1 MSSEKILENELEN
14 ETEEERIIKS
24 LVDDIY
30 EYEEKILEI
39 NSFLEKNT
47 SDYKYD
53 ENIINLKK
61 KENEVKDKI
70 NLIKIQNNDEINK
83 KQNII
88 NVKQNIL
95 NNIEKQLNE
104 YINKLTTFNT
114 LSFSSL
120 TMTKY
125 IISNNINEFLTK
137 EQINDIINNSIQQNQ
152 NNNIINLNNKEVKNN
167 FEKEINEEINIIKDN
182 INQLNE
188 NLMMMKEEKKIVNN
202 EIIELISCKET
213 IDSLVKTSL
222 NNLND
227 FNNNFNNKNEKSEE
241 NENNSDENTN
251 IILPEIYSYEL
262 NLLDTN
268 KTSKNICDELYD
280 VFNIKNSE
288 LNNINSNKKINKNMI
303 NNNEYNDIEEE
314 YNKELS
320 LNLSEIKSNK
330 EEDNFNKNNLEI
342 LIKSE
347 LDTFLLNEIKN
358 KEIINNLLENLC
370 IIVTT
375 KLQLLDI
382 DNISSEKLKIFF
394 LYYFK
399 SIYYDNIIEN
409 KLKFINK
416 EYKILKKEIKKNLES
431 LKNELNILENK
442 KEEMNINKENNKTK
456 MKYLYNDNYNNMNE
470 EPVNLTK
477 SEQEYIQICS
487 KGNSLL
493 KQKEELINIINELE
507 RNIEKIKI
515 KNEEEIYKMT
525 IELNKIKEKINS
537 LTNNEEKTKIK
548 LNDDILNYRKIISD
562 KFELIKKQL
571 QKYKSKYGSSLGIYN
586 RLIDGI
592 NDTIKQTCNNNV
604 NEYEFEKKE
613 NKKDEINKIINSIG
627 IKDSENYNNINSKNN
642 NLNIN
647 ENLINKLIP
656 LTKNTVCYYREIKN
670 ISNKFNPIEDNIS
683 IGNLTENPYNF
694 IKCIILLNKTYN
706 GINFISSNFNYNYNL
721 NQIDNTIMNSNLKII
736 IEIHRDYRKY
746 KSTNKNNNSNS
757 INDFIK
763 KEKLKYFN
771 YDNNFIEK
779 CALNEYYNFSLLIN
793 KNKRIE
799 IVLCSYEDFKL
810 WINGFAF
817 IIKNKKLLMN
827 TK

>member
-1 MSSEKILENELEN
+1 MSSEKILKNELEN

-152 NNNIINLNNKEVKNN
+152 NINLNNKEVKNN

-280 VFNIKNSE
+280 VFNIKNNE

-515 KNEEEIYKMT
+515 KHEEEIYKMT

-613 NKKDEINKIINSIG
+613 NKKDEINKTINSIG
-627 IKDSENYNNINSKNN
+627 IKELENYNNINSKNN

-656 LTKNTVCYYREIKN
+656 LTKNTICYYREIKN